1 MKIAIL
7 LMIHKIND
15 QVNNLI
21 KTFDKDKFD
30 IFIHIDKKV
39 TDLTEIYRDE
49 NIFIL
54 EDRISVMWATVD
66 VAHAHIKLLKAAYEM
81 NEYLHY
87 TLISGQDLPIKPTN
101 ELYKELI
108 NHKDISYININT
120 DKEWIN
126 KTEIN
131 VNLKY
136 PRFMIKRNN
145 FSRIIKKIYQAI
157 FGSMIRSKYRVNY
170 FGSQWMSLTHEFVDY
185 LFYNYNVE
193 TELLKEYKY
202 SICVDET
209 MIHTLFMNSRFKE
222 LRRDNLT
229 YVDWSEGNSSP
240 KTLTLNDYKKI
251 KISNKFFA
259 RKFDE
264 NIDKEII
271 TKILDDIREKGKQ
284 Q

>member
-7 LMIHKIND
+7 LMIHKVND

-39 TDLTEIYRDE
+39 NDISKIYQDE

-54 EDRISVMWATVD
+54 EERISVMWATVD
-66 VAHAHIKLLKAAYEM
+66 VAHAHIKLLKAAFEK

-87 TLISGQDLPIKPTN
+87 TLISGQDLPVKPTN
-101 ELYKELI
+101 ELYNEI
-108 NHKDISYININT
+108 ANHKDISYVNIST
-120 DKEWIN
+120 DKDWIK
-126 KTEIN
+126 KTEIT

-136 PRFMIKRNN
+136 PRFMVKRNN
-145 FSRIIKKIYQAI
+145 FSRLIKKTYQAI
-157 FGSMIRSKYRVNY
+157 FGPMIKSKYRVNY
-170 FGSQWMSLTHEFVDY
+170 FGSQWMSLSHEFIDY

-209 MIHTLFMNSRFKE
+209 MIHTLFMNSRFKD
-222 LRRDNLT
+222 LRKDNLT
-229 YVDWSEGNSSP
+229 YVDWSEGKTSP
-240 KTLTLNDYKKI
+240 KTLTLDDYDKMKN
-251 KISNKFFA
+251 SNKFFA

-264 NIDKEII
+264 TIDNEII
-271 TKILDDIREKGKQ
+271 TKILDDIK
-284 Q
+284 